1 MNVKTLCLA
10 ILYFEEATGYE
21 IRKMSTDGRYSHFV
35 DASFG
40 SIYPALNRLEKDG
53 LVTFREEAES
63 GKPNRKI
70 YSITDTGRRYFLD
83 SLNEKPAKDV
93 YRSEFLMIAMCAEF
107 LPKEVVTRAIDTRIK
122 HLEDEI
128 NLLKG
133 FAENKHS
140 TEGIRWATGYGMDCM
155 QNSLKHLTK
164 NRHELETLAGTNTS
178 LTQAAE

>member
-21 IRKMSTDGRYSHFV
+21 IRKMSTEGRYSHFV

-40 SIYPALNRLEKDG
+40 SIYPALTRLETDG
-53 LVTFREEAES
+53 LVTFRKEAVA

-70 YSITDTGRRYFLD
+70 YSITDSGRSYFLE
-83 SLNEKPAKDV
+83 SLYETPAKDV
-93 YRSEFLMIAMCAEF
+93 YRSEFLMVAMCAEF
-107 LPKEVVTRAIDTRIK
+107 LPKKIVTKAIETRVK

-128 NLLKG
+128 DLLKG

-140 TEGIRWATGYGMDCM
+140 TAGIRWATGYGMDCM
-155 QNSLKHLTK
+155 QNSLRHLSKT
-164 NRHELETLAGTNTS
+164 RDELEAHAGTNTP
-178 LTQAAE
+178 TIQAAE